1 MYEPRLGIQ
10 FEDLPRQRHA
20 ARLGTWIFLSS
31 ELLLFAALF
40 TLYFAY
46 RAHFP
51 AVFAE
56 GVRHNAQLLGTLNT
70 CILLLGSL
78 AAAVAVQQLRRG
90 RTRLA
95 TALLACTVLAA
106 LVFLVVKGHEYA
118 THFDEGIFPN
128 GRGRFFE
135 EHREPGLPIFFTL
148 YFAMTGLHA
157 IHVIIGALLLATL
170 AVWTARARV
179 GEAGAYRV
187 ELGALYWHFVDVVWV
202 FLWPMF
208 YLLGAHR

>member
-1 MYEPRLGIQ
+1 MYEPRLELH
-10 FEDLPRQRHA
+10 FEDLPKQRHA
-20 ARLGTWIFLSS
+20 ARLGMWIFLAS

-40 TLYFAY
+40 TLYFGY

-51 AVFAE
+51 HVFAE

-70 CILLLGSL
+70 CILLLGSVAAAIAVHEL
-78 AAAVAVQQLRRG
+78 RRDRSRRAAALLGLTLLAAVAF
-90 RTRLA
+90 LA
-95 TALLACTVLAA
+95 I
-106 LVFLVVKGHEYA
+106 KGSEY
-118 THFDEGIFPN
+118 TSHFEEGIRP
-128 GRGRFFE
+128 GGEGAFFAA
-135 EHREPGLPIFFTL
+135 HPEPGWPIFFTL

-157 IHVIIGALLLATL
+157 IHVVIGAAILGWL
-170 AVWTARARV
+170 AVWTARMRP
-179 GEAGAYRV
+179 GRAGAHRV